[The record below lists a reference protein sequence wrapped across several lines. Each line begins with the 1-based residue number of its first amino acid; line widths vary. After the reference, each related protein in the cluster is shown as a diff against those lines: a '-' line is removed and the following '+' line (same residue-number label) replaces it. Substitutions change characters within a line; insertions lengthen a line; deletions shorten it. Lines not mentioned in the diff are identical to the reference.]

1 MNASKIDDERM
12 WESKFKKFKPVDHI
26 KGNIDMFYSLTPGP
40 DDRATAR
47 KTFKIKDYQRS
58 QLEKLESERIKI
70 RNIIGNNP
78 FRVRN
83 YVQGDD
89 LDNDLVPL
97 KLLKPKDEK
106 FDNDEEFIEHFLK
119 KKKREE
125 KAKAELEMRKK
136 K

>member
-1 MNASKIDDERM
+1 M
-12 WESKFKKFKPVDHI
+12 
-26 KGNIDMFYSLTPGP
+26 
-40 DDRATAR
+40 
-47 KTFKIKDYQRS
+47 
-58 QLEKLESERIKI
+58 KI

-97 KLLKPKDEK
+97 RLLRPKDEK

-119 KKKREE
+119 KKNREE

-136 K
+136 KQDKIRDGLALAAKFRSLVVGKGKSSLGSNKGGSSLTVRAGSK